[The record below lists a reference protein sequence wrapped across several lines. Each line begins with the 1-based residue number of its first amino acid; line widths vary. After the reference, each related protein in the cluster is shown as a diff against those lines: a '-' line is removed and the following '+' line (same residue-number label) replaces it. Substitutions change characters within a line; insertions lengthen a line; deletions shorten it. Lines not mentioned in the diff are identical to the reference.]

1 MQGRHA
7 TSDWRTWVVRPA
19 PHPFGVLARCRVS
32 TADGLE
38 IVFDFNAANGLF
50 KQILQLEQL
59 IVRLLHAFFSV
70 REQLL
75 VELRVAENPCNTST
89 IGPTHVKSAGV
100 EPRGLCRRECFA
112 SLIVA
117 MSFNDGMCS
126 CASSAAGSE
135 YRHTIIL
142 TLCCA
147 CKLRGKNKS
156 AKDNQKIDRK
166 LICKYLS
173 SSCLL
178 LHQYGS
184 SQRLHTCAI

>member
-1 MQGRHA
+1 
-7 TSDWRTWVVRPA
+7 
-19 PHPFGVLARCRVS
+19 VLARCCVS
-32 TADGLE
+32 AADGLE

-59 IVRLLHAFFSV
+59 IVRLLHSFFSV

-75 VELRVAENPCNTST
+75 VQLRVAQNPCNTST
-89 IGPTHVKSAGV
+89 IGSTHVNSAGV

-126 CASSAAGSE
+126 CTSSATESE
-135 YRHTIIL
+135 DRHRIIL

-147 CKLRGKNKS
+147 CKLRVKNESTKE
-156 AKDNQKIDRK
+156 NQKIDRK

-184 SQRLHTCAI
+184 SQRMHTCAISISSAFIRQK